1 MMYIIATEIAG
12 ILIGMAAWAMVEA
25 MEDAENNK

>member
-12 ILIGMAAWAMVEA
+12 ILIGMAAWAMVEV

>member
-1 MMYIIATEIAG
+1 MMYIIAIEIAG

>member
-1 MMYIIATEIAG
+1 MIYIIAIEIAG

-25 MEDAENNK
+25 MEDAENDK

>member
-25 MEDAENNK
+25 MEDDENNK

>member
-1 MMYIIATEIAG
+1 MMYIIAIEIAG

-25 MEDAENNK
+25 MEDAENDK